1 MPSPADAQSRTYAA
15 ATMRSSNRCCT
26 GPQYSGGN
34 GCGYQYGTVGRPR
47 SPRDL
52 SPSGLVRQ
60 QAAHLSSTGSP
71 PKGSSNNMCLLQY
84 DSNPANTLPRCG
96 SANVIC
102 AGQNHYG
109 TGGGHD
115 EQLATGYSGGHAA
128 PRRISSSCIRE
139 STALVCCP
147 SAPYSNHA
155 GLGGIK
161 NTAATTS
168 SAASTTTSVAVAPA
182 ATPLAANLTSGN
194 NNYSSSQN
202 AHCPP
207 AQLNNVSWLVVY
219 VLPTCLT
226 FYFA

>member
-26 GPQYSGGN
+26 GPQYSGGS
-34 GCGYQYGTVGRPR
+34 GCGYQYGTAGRPR

-71 PKGSSNNMCLLQY
+71 PKGSSNNNMCLLQY
-84 DSNPANTLPRCG
+84 DSHPANTLPRCG

-109 TGGGHD
+109 TGGVHD
-115 EQLATGYSGGHAA
+115 EPLATGYSGSHVA

-139 STALVCCP
+139 STALACCS
-147 SAPYSNHA
+147 SAAYSNYA
-155 GLGGIK
+155 ALGGIK
-161 NTAATTS
+161 NTATTTS
-168 SAASTTTSVAVAPA
+168 STASTTASVAGASA
-182 ATPLAANLTSGN
+182 ATPLATTHTSGN
-194 NNYSSSQN
+194 SNYSSGQN

-207 AQLNNVSWLVVY
+207 VQLNNVSWLVVY
-219 VLPTCLT
+219 LL
-226 FYFA
+226 